1 MELEPDL
8 ATYWSGLVNVVKAKR
23 WWIAAIGI
31 AFLLGL
37 VF

>member
-8 ATYWSGLVNVVKAKR
+8 ATYWSGLRNWAFVSR
-23 WWIAAIGI
+23 WWFTGIAG

-37 VF
+37 VL